1 MVLQLL
7 ILCCRKRK
15 QKRKLKKKR
24 KKKNKSTTSIHKPTL
39 PTRTH
44 IITIMDARVPLSHSL
59 WSPYDTVKDSAD
71 SLGINLPDEAAKNLA
86 MDVEYR
92 IHEILELAIKFMRH
106 SKRKLLMTSDID
118 YALKIL
124 NVEPLYGY
132 DNSQPINFKETMVGA
147 GGQTLYYLDDQEI
160 EFEKLINQELPKVP
174 RRCNFTAHWLAIEGV
189 QPMVPQNPLP
199 SDIKNLP
206 PAIRGATSSY
216 LGNDILTLGSN
227 SASGVDGQ
235 DGTEDGSKNKNPTD
249 KEFDTKPL
257 VKHVLSK
264 ELKLYFDKVVEVLI
278 STDPEKESL
287 KNAALTSLK
296 SDPGLHQLVPYF
308 IQFVAEQITN
318 ELRNIEIL
326 STMLEVIS
334 ALADN
339 KTIFLDPYV
348 HALMPCILTL
358 LLAKRIGPIIN
369 KSAENYQEALRDQL
383 TIREFAA
390 ILLEHIIKV
399 HGSSYSTLRPR
410 VTRTLLRALLDSTK
424 PVGTQ
429 YGALLGLRNFGNEV
443 LKLVLVGNLKIWYK
457 SVVEQNQSQFERD
470 ILINTVLDILRKLS
484 VKVESSANGDNM
496 DVDDVDVDSGLSD
509 EIKDKLKQRIGEPL
523 VELVLKQQDAKDI
536 TRGIF
541 FGEVAV

>member
-1 MVLQLL
+1 
-7 ILCCRKRK
+7 
-15 QKRKLKKKR
+15 
-24 KKKNKSTTSIHKPTL
+24 
-39 PTRTH
+39 
-44 IITIMDARVPLSHSL
+44 MDTRVPLSHSL
-59 WSPYDTVKDSAD
+59 WSPYDTVKDAAD
-71 SLGINLPDEAAKNLA
+71 SLGINLPDETAKNLA

-106 SKRKLLMTSDID
+106 SKRKMLMTSDID

-132 DNSQPINFKETMVGA
+132 DNSQPLNFKETMVGA
-147 GGQTLYYLDDQEI
+147 GGQTLYYLDDQEL

-216 LGNDILTLGSN
+216 LGNDILTLGGS
-227 SASGVDGQ
+227 SSTDGQ
-235 DGTEDGSKNKNPTD
+235 DGADDGPKSKNPTD
-249 KEFDTKPL
+249 KNFDTKPL

-358 LLAKRIGPIIN
+358 LLAKRIGPIV
-369 KSAENYQEALRDQL
+369 KESSDNYQEALRNQL
-383 TIREFAA
+383 AVREFAA
-390 ILLEHIIKV
+390 ILLEHIIKT

-429 YGALLGLRNFGNEV
+429 YGALLGLKNLGNEV

-457 SVVEQNQSQFERD
+457 SVIETNQSQFERE
-470 ILINTVLDILRKLS
+470 ILINTVLEILRKLS
-484 VKVESSANGDNM
+484 VKLDHVRSDGDAM
-496 DVDDVDVDSGLSD
+496 DVDVDVDGSIGLSE
-509 EIKDKLKQRIGEPL
+509 EIKEKLKQRIGEPL
-523 VELVLKQQDAKDI
+523 ADLVLEQSDAKHI
-536 TRGIF
+536 VRGVF